1 MSIAVHP
8 GFANSFSD
16 TLDRNTAV
24 PTVTGS
30 PFRDIFAVA
39 ASSSPEQTSHVPGGI
54 SGSSSVFDP
63 FSVVRS
69 GAVPEDNAFV
79 LALKRMMGLVIDP
92 PPILKTS
99 DALTLNMA
107 LVPTENVQSAPT
119 PMESSS
125 NPDRTPQPSTDL
137 SQLISSSIEESAEIT
152 TSQAL
157 MDTVLKE
164 FR

>member
-16 TLDRNTAV
+16 TLDRKTAV

-30 PFRDIFAVA
+30 PFREVFAVA
-39 ASSSPEQTSHVPGGI
+39 ASSAPEKTSHVPGGI
-54 SGSSSVFDP
+54 SGSSSEFDP

-92 PPILKTS
+92 PPMLKTS

-107 LVPTENVQSAPT
+107 LVPTDNVQSAPT
-119 PMESSS
+119 PMESPS
-125 NPDRTPQPSTDL
+125 NPGHTPQPSTDL
-137 SQLISSSIEESAEIT
+137 SQLISSSIEQSAEIT

-164 FR
+164 LR